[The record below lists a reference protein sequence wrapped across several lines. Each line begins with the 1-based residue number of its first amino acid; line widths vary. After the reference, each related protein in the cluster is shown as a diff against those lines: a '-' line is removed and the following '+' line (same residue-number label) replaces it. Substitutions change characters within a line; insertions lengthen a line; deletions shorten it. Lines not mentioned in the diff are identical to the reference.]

1 MTQLNFNSVFVPWN
15 YEKIMKKKKLCIVR
29 VFTFMQNTIALFSLV
44 YNKFSFYLIK
54 KSNK

>member
-15 YEKIMKKKKLCIVR
+15 YEKIMKKKKKLFIFR
-29 VFTFMQNTIALFSLV
+29 VFFSLV
-44 YNKFSFYLIK
+44 YNKFSFYLVK